1 VSRDSVLLTF
11 AFIVAGSLMY
21 WLARRKRS
29 GLPTA
34 G

>member
-1 VSRDSVLLTF
+1 VLLTF

-29 GLPTA
+29 GLPMA